1 MDTRLPS
8 KPERHEMLFEPG
20 ELTLIKE
27 RSNGALS
34 QAFRD
39 MMARKL
45 RGILVRRHV
54 HASSENIEIYGL
66 ELRDDVPKTW
76 GRMLEVLYRVKGKRG
91 SYRHVFHFV
100 LQNGEQSG
108 WLYTQT
114 WQFTAQ

>member
-8 KPERHEMLFEPG
+8 KPERYEVLFEPG
-20 ELTLIKE
+20 ELTLIE
-27 RSNGALS
+27 SRNNPVFSR
-34 QAFRD
+34 AFRD

-45 RGILVRRHV
+45 CRILVRRHV
-54 HASSENIEIYGL
+54 HASSASIEIYGL